1 MRFLHSLT
9 TIVCLCLGAFQLVV
23 TVSANISDSM
33 WELGVLRSM
42 GCTRRQITSV
52 IVYELIA
59 TTLSAITL
67 GYVCGIIV
75 SVLSIAI
82 FHIIVEL
89 PMKVQLPTGTLVKI
103 FIFALASMIAGARYG
118 TAILFKKNI
127 AGILKGC

>member
-1 MRFLHSLT
+1 MR
-9 TIVCLCLGAFQLVV
+9 
-23 TVSANISDSM
+23 
-33 WELGVLRSM
+33 
-42 GCTRRQITSV
+42 V

-67 GYVCGIIV
+67 GYVCGIVV

-89 PMKVQLPTGTLVKI
+89 PMKVNLPTTLLIQV
-103 FIFALASMIAGARYG
+103 FVFAIASMIAGARYG
-118 TAILFKKNI
+118 TSVLFKKNI

>member
-1 MRFLHSLT
+1 
-9 TIVCLCLGAFQLVV
+9 
-23 TVSANISDSM
+23 M

-52 IVYELIA
+52 IVYELVA
-59 TTLSAITL
+59 TTLAAITL

-89 PMKVQLPTGTLVKI
+89 PMKIELPWKTLVQI
-103 FIFALASMIAGARYG
+103 FIFAVCSMIAGARYG

>member
-1 MRFLHSLT
+1 V
-9 TIVCLCLGAFQLVV
+9 VCLILGAFQLVV

-42 GCTRRQITSV
+42 GCTRMQITSV

-59 TTLSAITL
+59 TTLAAITL

-89 PMKVQLPTGTLVKI
+89 PMKVQLPWGTLIMI
-103 FIFALASMIAGARYG
+103 FIFAIFSMLAGAKYG
-118 TAILFKKNI
+118 TSVLFKKNI

>member
-1 MRFLHSLT
+1 
-9 TIVCLCLGAFQLVV
+9 VV

-42 GCTRRQITSV
+42 GCTRQQITCV

-59 TTLSAITL
+59 TTMAAITL
-67 GYVCGIIV
+67 GYLCGIIV

-89 PMKVQLPTGTLVKI
+89 PMKVELPVNTLIQI
-103 FIFALASMIAGARYG
+103 FIFAIGSMIAGAKYG

-127 AGILKGC
+127 AGILKG

>member
-1 MRFLHSLT
+1 
-9 TIVCLCLGAFQLVV
+9 
-23 TVSANISDSM
+23 M

-59 TTLSAITL
+59 TTMAAITL
-67 GYVCGIIV
+67 GYICGIIV

-89 PMKVQLPTGTLVKI
+89 PMKVELPVNTLIQI
-103 FIFALASMIAGARYG
+103 FIFAIASMIVGAKYG
-118 TAILFKKNI
+118 TSILFKNNI
-127 AGILKGC
+127 AKILKGC

>member
-1 MRFLHSLT
+1 MHTLT
-9 TIVCLCLGAFQLVV
+9 SVVCLILGAFQLVV

-42 GCTRRQITSV
+42 GCTRQQITSV

-59 TTLSAITL
+59 TTMAAITL
-67 GYVCGIIV
+67 GYICGIIV

-89 PMKVQLPTGTLVKI
+89 PMKVQLPTMTLIQI
-103 FIFALASMIAGARYG
+103 FIFAIMSMVFGAKYG

-127 AGILKGC
+127 AGILKG

>member
-1 MRFLHSLT
+1 M
-9 TIVCLCLGAFQLVV
+9 V

-59 TTLSAITL
+59 TTMAAITL

-75 SVLSIAI
+75 SVLSVAI

-89 PMKVQLPTGTLVKI
+89 PMKLELPVAALFQI
-103 FIFALASMIAGARYG
+103 FVFAIASMIIGARYG

-127 AGILKGC
+127 AGILKGQ

>member
-1 MRFLHSLT
+1 M
-9 TIVCLCLGAFQLVV
+9 VCLILGAFQLVV

-42 GCTRRQITSV
+42 GCTRQQIMRV
-52 IVYELIA
+52 IVYELVS

-89 PMKVQLPTGTLVKI
+89 PMKVNLPTTLLI
-103 FIFALASMIAGARYG
+103 QLFFFAIASMIAGAKYG
-118 TAILFKKNI
+118 TSVLFKKNI